1 MKKYL
6 LSVLL
11 SAMLIFPY
19 EASAQN
25 NAFSISNGEFIQ
37 NGVPVKIHSGEIHYS
52 RVPKDYWRHRFRM
65 MRALGLNAV
74 TTYVFWN
81 YHETAPGVWDFETGN
96 KDLAQYIRTASEEG
110 LYVILRPGPYVC
122 AEWEFG
128 GYPWWLQNNPD
139 LAVRTNNK
147 PFLDSCRTYLEH
159 LYTEVDG
166 LFANQGGP
174 IIMIQAENEFGSYV
188 AQQKD
193 IPEEEHMA
201 YKMAV
206 YKLLKEVGFPEP
218 FFTSDGSWLFNE
230 GSIPGA
236 LPTANGEDNIE
247 TLKSVVNRYNGNKGP
262 YMVAEFYPGW
272 LDHWGEPF
280 IRVNGGDIAKQ
291 TESFL
296 KAGVNFNFY
305 MVHGGTNFGFTSG
318 ANYTKEIDLQPD
330 ITSYDYDAPIT
341 EAGWTTPKYDTIR
354 RVMQMYSQQILPA
367 IPERIPVIKFNALPI
382 NARMDVLNRVKK
394 QKPVLNDQ
402 PMTFEQLEQGHGY
415 VLYRKS
421 FKEGVSGTL
430 KVKGL
435 RDYAGV
441 YINGIKAGVLNRC
454 INKYEINVAIPENG
468 ILELLVENMGRIN
481 YGAEIVH
488 NTKGIISP
496 VMLND
501 LELSGNWEMYKM
513 PMDEVPMVKG
523 RKVTVGRP
531 GFYESIFDLDQVAD
545 TFLDMSGWG
554 KGIVF
559 INGHNLG
566 RYWSIGPQ
574 QTLYVPGCWLKKGKN
589 RIVIFEQLNDKPQ
602 DCIQFTDTPVLEVL

>member
-1 MKKYL
+1 
-6 LSVLL
+6 
-11 SAMLIFPY
+11 
-19 EASAQN
+19 
-25 NAFSISNGEFIQ
+25 
-37 NGVPVKIHSGEIHYS
+37 
-52 RVPKDYWRHRFRM
+52 
-65 MRALGLNAV
+65 
-74 TTYVFWN
+74 
-81 YHETAPGVWDFETGN
+81 
-96 KDLAQYIRTASEEG
+96 
-110 LYVILRPGPYVC
+110 
-122 AEWEFG
+122 
-128 GYPWWLQNNPD
+128 
-139 LAVRTNNK
+139 
-147 PFLDSCRTYLEH
+147 
-159 LYTEVDG
+159 
-166 LFANQGGP
+166 
-174 IIMIQAENEFGSYV
+174 
-188 AQQKD
+188 
-193 IPEEEHMA
+193 
-201 YKMAV
+201 
-206 YKLLKEVGFPEP
+206 
-218 FFTSDGSWLFNE
+218 
-230 GSIPGA
+230 
-236 LPTANGEDNIE
+236 
-247 TLKSVVNRYNGNKGP
+247 
-262 YMVAEFYPGW
+262 
-272 LDHWGEPF
+272 
-280 IRVNGGDIAKQ
+280 
-291 TESFL
+291 
-296 KAGVNFNFY
+296 
-305 MVHGGTNFGFTSG
+305 
-318 ANYTKEIDLQPD
+318 
-330 ITSYDYDAPIT
+330 
-341 EAGWTTPKYDTIR
+341 
-354 RVMQMYSQQILPA
+354 
-367 IPERIPVIKFNALPI
+367 
-382 NARMDVLNRVKK
+382 
-394 QKPVLNDQ
+394 
-402 PMTFEQLEQGHGY
+402 MTFEQLEQGHGY

-513 PMDEVPMVKG
+513 PMDEVPVVKG